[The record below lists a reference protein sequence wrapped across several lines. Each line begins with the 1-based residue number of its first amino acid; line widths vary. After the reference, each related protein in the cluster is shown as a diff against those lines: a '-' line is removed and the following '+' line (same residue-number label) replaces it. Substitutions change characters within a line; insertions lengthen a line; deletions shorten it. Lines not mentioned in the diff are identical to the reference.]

1 MSDQITLWQNWGGGG
16 LGEKWPTKEISPANF
31 YITVGLRGTFFLKK
45 MNFKKKKTLFFK
57 KLNDS
62 VNHKSLFTI

>member
-16 LGEKWPTKEISPANF
+16 MGEKWPTREISPANF

-45 MNFKKKKTLFFK
+45 WTLKKKQNPIF
-57 KLNDS
+57 
-62 VNHKSLFTI
+62 